1 MSKNALSKSKLK
13 NVENVDKFIKPQD
26 IDLNEVTIEDLKLTG
41 KNYDKFINLKNLL
54 DSISSCHLSDAYN
67 NLFRKKGAIKG
78 LKSINGHKV
87 YGRINT
93 AETDSDDWGT
103 GVMAIEFVTPDN
115 ILFIKSSDCKL
126 AIWGE
131 IASIQARNHGVKGV
145 GIYGS
150 VRDMDAILD
159 LDLPIFAL
167 DFVPN
172 AGKPIGLGKINPH
185 LTIDG
190 EIIKEGDFFFG
201 DESGVV
207 IIPKIVF
214 NDVIVEAL
222 NIKLQEL
229 NVIDRINKGESLIDI
244 VNLRDS
250 ISFE

>member
-1 MSKNALSKSKLK
+1 MSNNVLSKSKLNNK
-13 NVENVDKFIKPQD
+13 NVDKVIEPEN
-26 IDLNEVTIEDLKLTG
+26 IDLDGVSIEDVSLKEN
-41 KNYDKFINLKNLL
+41 NYDKFINLKNLL
-54 DSISSCHLSDAYN
+54 DNITSCHLSDAYN

-78 LKSINGHKV
+78 LKSINGLKV

-93 AETDSDDWGT
+93 AETNSDDWGT
-103 GVMAIEFVTPDN
+103 GIMAVDFVSKN
-115 ILFIKSSDCKL
+115 NVLFIKSSDCDS

-131 IASIQARNHGVKGV
+131 IATIEAKNHGVKGV

-172 AGKPIGLGKINPH
+172 AGKPIGLGKINPD
-185 LTIDG
+185 LVIDN

-201 DESGVV
+201 DETGVV
-207 IIPKIVF
+207 VIPKIVF
-214 NDVIVEAL
+214 SEVISEAL

-229 NVIDRINKGESLIDI
+229 DIIDMINKGNSLIDI
-244 VNLRDS
+244 VNLRNA
-250 ISFE
+250 IKFE